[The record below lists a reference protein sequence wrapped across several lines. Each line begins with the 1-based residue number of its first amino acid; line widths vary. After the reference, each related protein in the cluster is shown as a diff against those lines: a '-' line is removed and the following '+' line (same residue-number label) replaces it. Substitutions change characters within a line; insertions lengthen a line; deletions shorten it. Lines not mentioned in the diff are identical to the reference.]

1 MDMIIG
7 LLLIVSIIFIIIG
20 IHKNLKISPTPT
32 SNQIYE
38 PPVVDES
45 ELNKYSMF
53 KDISAWMNYPF

>member
-7 LLLIVSIIFIIIG
+7 MLLIVSIIFIIIG
-20 IHKNLKISPTPT
+20 IQKNLKISPT

-38 PPVVDES
+38 PVVVNKY

-53 KDISAWMNYPF
+53 KDISAWMSYPF